1 MITEP
6 SQSSARDMLKAST
19 DLTAADFEAVL
30 TQANTN

>member
-6 SQSSARDMLKAST
+6 SQSSGKNMLKAST

-30 TQANTN
+30 IQANTN